1 MPKPFKPTRPFPLP
15 AGAEVVE
22 HDGRQC
28 YRTKDKGRTVFYP
41 LTKDGRQYLR
51 PARNYYF
58 DIKDE
63 NGTVRR
69 IKGSTDKAI
78 TEQMIADW
86 QRRIERRKLGYTD
99 LAEEHARRPLVEHL
113 KDYAAHL
120 EAKGDTPGHVA
131 QTVSRIRAVF
141 DGCGFVIPRNLDA
154 GKVATWL
161 TALRRGG
168 AAVTIP
174 PGEAFSSSAVA
185 ELVGL
190 TVDAVRR
197 FVGSSPGTGSRPWAT
212 GRPDDSPAPPSSGS
226 LRRRR
231 RGHRPGP
238 STGTRSRCV
247 GSPAG

>member
-1 MPKPFKPTRPFPLP
+1 M
-15 AGAEVVE
+15 
-22 HDGRQC
+22 DGRKSS
-28 YRTKDKGRTVFYP
+28 R
-41 LTKDGRQYLR
+41 DGSGNPPSPVCHGTDHRSPVR
-51 PARNYYF
+51 
-58 DIKDE
+58 DE

-154 GKVATWL
+154 GKVAAWL

-185 ELVGL
+185 KLVGL
-190 TVDAVRR
+190 TVVR
-197 FVGSSPGTGSRPWAT
+197 GTPVRVTA
-212 GRPDDSPAPPSSGS
+212 PAPD
-226 LRRRR
+226 
-231 RGHRPGP
+231 RGQRAGP
-238 STGTRSRCV
+238 PPDSCCCRMDCWRESEGGIT
-247 GSPAG
+247 